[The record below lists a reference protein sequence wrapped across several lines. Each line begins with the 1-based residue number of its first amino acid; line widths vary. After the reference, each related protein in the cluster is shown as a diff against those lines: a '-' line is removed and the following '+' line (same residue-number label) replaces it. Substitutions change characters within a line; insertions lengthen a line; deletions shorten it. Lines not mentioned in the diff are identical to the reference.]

1 MDLKITK
8 LEWFKIGVPRDQPYL
23 GDPQPGDVI
32 TKGGCIVRAGN
43 NSIYS
48 LKDNS
53 LLVKA
58 TCEDGTV
65 GWGECVTVVA
75 PQVAEAIV
83 EQILE
88 PLVVGKCAMNVVQIM
103 EDLYN
108 AMRVRGFWGGFYMDA
123 ICAVDIALWDLKAKL
138 LKLPLC
144 QLLGGQRTDRLKAYV
159 SGLPAPTEQLR
170 AEMAKRWQDKGFD
183 AVKVP
188 VIMNVQ
194 HPEREMESLRNALG
208 PDAKILVDMHWKYT
222 AQEAVKLIDRMD
234 AFDLYVAEAPCNA
247 EDLEGQAQ
255 VAHSVRTNVALGE
268 ELRTVYEFRPR
279 FLHRCM
285 NIIQPEMGR
294 MGITQF
300 WNVCQMARAFHTL
313 VMPHGS
319 IGIGIF
325 LAASLHA
332 SAACSQFV
340 MHEYQHSIVD
350 KNLRYIK
357 GNLRCEEG
365 SFHLPEGPGI
375 GVEPTEETL
384 EKYSY

>member
-1 MDLKITK
+1 MDMKITK

-53 LLVKA
+53 LLVRA

-75 PQVAEAIV
+75 PQVAEAVI

-144 QLLGGQRTDRLKAYV
+144 QLLGGRRADRLKAYV
-159 SGLPAPTEQLR
+159 SGLPAPTEQAR

-194 HPEREMESLRNALG
+194 HPEREMESLRGALG
-208 PDAKILVDMHWKYT
+208 SDAKILVDMHWKYT
-222 AQEAVKLIDRMD
+222 AQEAIKLIDRMD

-247 EDLEGQAQ
+247 EDLEGQEQ
-255 VAHSVRTNVALGE
+255 VARSVRTNVALGE

-285 NIIQPEMGR
+285 NVIQPEMGR
-294 MGITQF
+294 MGVTQF

-313 VMPHGS
+313 VMPHRS

-365 SFHLPEGPGI
+365 FFHLPEGPGI

-384 EKYSY
+384 ENFSF

>member
-1 MDLKITK
+1 MDMKITK
-8 LEWFKIGVPRDQPYL
+8 LEWFKMAVPREQPYL
-23 GDPQPGDVI
+23 GDPQPGDII

-53 LLVKA
+53 LLVRA

-75 PQVAEAIV
+75 PQVAEAVI

-88 PLVVGKCAMNVVQIM
+88 PLVVGKCAMNTVQIM

-144 QLLGGQRTDRLKAYV
+144 QLLGGQRTNRLKAYV
-159 SGLPAPTEQLR
+159 SGLPAATEAAR
-170 AEMAKRWQDKGFD
+170 ADMAKRWQDKGFD

-188 VIMNVQ
+188 IIMNEK
-194 HPEREMESLRNALG
+194 HPAREVESLRRALG

-222 AQEAVKLIDRMD
+222 AQQAIKLIDQMD
-234 AFDLYVAEAPCNA
+234 EFDLYVAEAPCNA

-255 VAHSVRTNVALGE
+255 VAASVRTSVAIGE
-268 ELRTVYEFRPR
+268 ELRTVYEYRPR
-279 FLHRCM
+279 FTARCM
-285 NIIQPEMGR
+285 DIIQPEMGR
-294 MGITQF
+294 MGVTQF
-300 WNVCQMARAFHTL
+300 WHVCQMARAFHTK

-340 MHEYQHSIVD
+340 SHEYQHSIVD
-350 KNLRYIK
+350 KNLQYIHGGLK
-357 GNLRCEEG
+357 CEAG
-365 SFHLPEGPGI
+365 YFHLPEGNGI
-375 GVEPTEETL
+375 GVEPTEDAL
-384 EKYSY
+384 EHYTF